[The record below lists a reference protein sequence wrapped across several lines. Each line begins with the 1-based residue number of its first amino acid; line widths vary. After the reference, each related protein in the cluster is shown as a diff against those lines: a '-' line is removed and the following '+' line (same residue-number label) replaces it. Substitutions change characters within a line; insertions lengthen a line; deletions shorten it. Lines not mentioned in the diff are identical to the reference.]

1 MKGNDNMFVSKK
13 STRNDMNQIDKI
25 LRDIDQVTQSKI
37 DRVCD
42 KIDSE
47 LNSCG
52 RELTSSVKT
61 LQQVKPLVDKLV
73 VQVGENAPE
82 HLKVLVQSICQEIVQ
97 KVMTSIDNQE
107 EVKRNILDV
116 DKYTDE
122 IDALTDEIDT
132 LTNKI
137 DKITDGFQS

>member
-1 MKGNDNMFVSKK
+1 MLMTK
-13 STRNDMNQIDKI
+13 SQVRATVNEIDKV
-25 LRDIDQVTQSKI
+25 LKDIDQVTQSKI

-42 KIDSE
+42 KIDAE

-82 HLKVLVQSICQEIVQ
+82 HLKVLVQSICSEIIA
-97 KVMTSIDNQE
+97 KVTTSIDNQE
-107 EVKRNILDV
+107 EVKRNIADV
-116 DKYTDE
+116 DKYTNE
-122 IDALTDEIDT
+122 IDDLTDMIDS
-132 LTNKI
+132 LTNQI
-137 DKITDGFQS
+137 DKLTDKFQ

>member
-1 MKGNDNMFVSKK
+1 MLMTKGQVRA
-13 STRNDMNQIDKI
+13 TVNQIDKV
-25 LRDIDQVTQSKI
+25 LKDIDQVTQSKI

-42 KIDSE
+42 KIDAE

-73 VQVGENAPE
+73 IQVGENAPE
-82 HLKVLVQSICQEIVQ
+82 HLKVLVQSICSEIIS
-97 KVMTSIDNQE
+97 KVTTSIDNQE
-107 EVKRNILDV
+107 EVKRNIADV

-122 IDALTDEIDT
+122 IDGLTDEIDS
-132 LTNKI
+132 LTDQI
-137 DKITDGFQS
+137 DKLTDKFQ

>member
-1 MKGNDNMFVSKK
+1 MDLLVRKGKVRGTVND
-13 STRNDMNQIDKI
+13 IDKI
-25 LRDIDQVTQSKI
+25 IKDIDQVTQSKI

-42 KIDSE
+42 KIDAE

-52 RELTSSVKT
+52 RELTNSIKT
-61 LQQVKPLVDKLV
+61 LSQIKPLVDRLA

-82 HLKVLVQSICQEIVQ
+82 HLKVLVQSICQEIMS
-97 KVMTSIDNQE
+97 KVTTSMDNQE

-122 IDALTDEIDT
+122 IDRLTDEIDE
-132 LTNKI
+132 LTNMI
-137 DKITDGFQS
+137 DKLTDAFQR

>member
-1 MKGNDNMFVSKK
+1 MFVSKK
-13 STRNDMNQIDKI
+13 STRGDMNNIDKI
-25 LRDIDQVTQSKI
+25 LKEIDQVTQSKI

-52 RELTSSVKT
+52 RELSNSVKT
-61 LQQVKPLVDKLV
+61 LQQIKPLIDRLA

-82 HLKVLVQSICQEIVQ
+82 HLKVLVQSICQEVMS
-97 KVMTSIDNQE
+97 KVTTSIDNQE
-107 EVKRNILDV
+107 EVRRNIADV
-116 DKYTDE
+116 DK
-122 IDALTDEIDT
+122 LTDEIDS
-132 LTNKI
+132 LTDEIDSLTDKI